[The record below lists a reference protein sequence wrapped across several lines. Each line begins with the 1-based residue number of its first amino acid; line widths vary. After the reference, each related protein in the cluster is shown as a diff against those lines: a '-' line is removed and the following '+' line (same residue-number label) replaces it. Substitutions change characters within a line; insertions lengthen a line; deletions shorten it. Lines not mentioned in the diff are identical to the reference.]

1 MEKIFVKNGEL
12 KLVNGGYMVLNSVS
26 ETPVTNEDF
35 IKAQKHAEYIVEFAK
50 EAKGKDFV
58 GKKVDNLEEI
68 MFKVKRKLS
77 EDQQK
82 EYLATDSKPK
92 MEITKKLEAEALEF
106 IKFKDKSSTNEKMNS
121 FLQAFNV
128 IAEFEEFG
136 LFFSKDIVKLNK
148 IYTMGE
154 IIAASKEVIDLV

>member
-1 MEKIFVKNGEL
+1 MEKVFVKNGEL
-12 KLVNGGYMVLNSVS
+12 KLMNGGYVVLNSTS
-26 ETPVTNEDF
+26 ETPVTNEAF
-35 IKAQKHAEYIVEFAK
+35 IKAQKHAEYIIEFAK